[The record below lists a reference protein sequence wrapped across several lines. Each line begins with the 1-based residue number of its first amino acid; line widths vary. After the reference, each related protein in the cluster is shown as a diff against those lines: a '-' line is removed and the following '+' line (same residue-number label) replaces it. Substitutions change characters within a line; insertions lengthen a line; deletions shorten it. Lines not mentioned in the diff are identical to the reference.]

1 MPHPLDAWTGPLQS
15 SVGGCF
21 PGERAVFRG
30 RDLHAELRDADWL
43 DLYLFGITGR
53 RHTPAQLKLLHAIWV
68 NTSYPDARLWNN
80 RVAALAGS
88 ARSTG
93 SLGLSAALAVSEA
106 AIFGRQIDLAIADF
120 LVRALAAQKAGG
132 DLAEVVAD
140 ELRSE
145 RSIGGYGRPVAK
157 SAADERNAIVLGI
170 AREQGLGD
178 GEYVSLAFAIEE
190 VLLTGRW
197 RMRMNYAALAAAL
210 ALDIGL
216 SPEEYYFYLFPAFL
230 AGMPPCFIEA
240 GRRPEQATLPL
251 PCSSLRYS
259 GPARRRWNGEN
270 GHDGCHDSGFNLH
283 SSGNN

>member
-1 MPHPLDAWTGPLQS
+1 MAHPLDAWRGPLPS
-15 SVGGCF
+15 AVGGCI

-30 RDLHAELRDADWL
+30 RDLHGELRHADWL
-43 DLYLFGITGR
+43 DLYLYGVTGR

-93 SLGLSAALAVSEA
+93 SLGLAAALAVSEA

-120 LVRALAAQKAGG
+120 LVRARSAQAAGSDLAA
-132 DLAEVVAD
+132 VVAE
-140 ELRSE
+140 ELQRE
-145 RSIGGYGRPVAK
+145 RSIAGYGRPVAK
-157 SAADERNAIVLGI
+157 SAADERNAVVLGI
-170 AREQGLGD
+170 ARELGLGD
-178 GEYVSLAFAIEE
+178 GEYLRLAFAIEE

-210 ALDIGL
+210 ALDLGL

-240 GRRPEQATLPL
+240 GQRPEQATLPL
-251 PCSSLRYS
+251 PCHAIRYT
-259 GPARRRWNGEN
+259 GPARRRWNAEAG
-270 GHDGCHDSGFNLH
+270 GCHDHGFTLH
-283 SSGNN
+283 SDGK

>member
-1 MPHPLDAWTGPLQS
+1 MSPPSPLEAWEGPLRT

-30 RDLHAELRDADWL
+30 HDLHADLSTADWI

-53 RHTPAQLKLLHAIWV
+53 RHTPAQLKVLHAIWV

-93 SLGLSAALAVSEA
+93 ILAVSAAIATSEA
-106 AIFGRQIDLAIADF
+106 AIYGRQIDIATADF
-120 LVRALAAQKAGG
+120 LVRAKAACDAGRELS
-132 DLAEVVAD
+132 DVVAE
-140 ELRSE
+140 ELRNN

-157 SAADERNAIVLGI
+157 SAADERNAVVLGL
-170 AREQGLGD
+170 AAGQGLAGGD
-178 GEYVSLAFAIEE
+178 YVKLAFAIEAA
-190 VLLTGRW
+190 LLGGRW

-216 SPEEYYFYLFPAFL
+216 SPREYYLYLLPAFL

-240 GRRPEQATLPL
+240 SERPEQATFPRRCTALVYQGP
-251 PCSSLRYS
+251 PRRNWPAKGESS
-259 GPARRRWNGEN
+259 
-270 GHDGCHDSGFNLH
+270 HD
-283 SSGNN
+283 